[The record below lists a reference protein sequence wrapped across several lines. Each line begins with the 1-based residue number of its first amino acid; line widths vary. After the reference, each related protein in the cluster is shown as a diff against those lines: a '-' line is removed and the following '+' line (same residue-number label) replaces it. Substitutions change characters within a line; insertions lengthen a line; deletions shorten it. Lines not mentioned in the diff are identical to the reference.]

1 MKILMC
7 ALYSLAAFAAAP
19 GNPQVEKEV
28 MAAMDVYKDAMIHN
42 DTATLQRI
50 LADGLLFTH
59 SHGEFQDKAA
69 VLKSATGKPHIT
81 RMEFS
86 NTTVRVYGDT
96 ALVKCKVDLWHPDV
110 VHMDILHVWVRGSKG
125 WQLVG
130 RQATLLTH

>member
-1 MKILMC
+1 MKILLC
-7 ALYSLAAFAAAP
+7 VLCSLVSFAATP
-19 GNPQVEKEV
+19 DKPQVEKELL
-28 MAAMDVYKDAMIHN
+28 AAMDAYRDAITHN
-42 DTATLQRI
+42 DTAALQRI
-50 LADGLLFTH
+50 LGDGLLFTH

-110 VHMDILHVWVRGSKG
+110 VHMDILHVWVRGPNG

-130 RQATLLTH
+130 RQATLLAH